1 MIGTLIS
8 TIGGLGAGLFK
19 SYIENKKKDA
29 EHKRALELEREITAR
44 EKQRFDAQERIKDK
58 ENSAVMFSAVTR
70 ASAETTMSA
79 HRHSESIKAEG
90 NIWNILLNLYRGSV
104 RPTISYLFT
113 ALYIWAIIFFAKS
126 TITIITQMPSD
137 NATYEMIKD
146 FFLTVL
152 NKDFW
157 IVFGGILGFWF
168 GQKTGDKK

>member
-29 EHKRALELEREITAR
+29 EHKRALELERELTIR
-44 EKQRFDAQERIKDK
+44 EKQRFDAQEKLKDK
-58 ENSAVMFSAVTR
+58 ENSALMFSATTK
-70 ASAETTMSA
+70 ATTETTMSA
-79 HRHSESIKAEG
+79 HRHDETIKAEG
-90 NIWNILLNLYRGSV
+90 NIWNIILSLYRGSV
-104 RPTISYLFT
+104 RPTTTYLFT

-126 TITIITQMPSD
+126 VITIISQMPAE
-137 NATYEMIKD
+137 NATYEMHKD

-152 NKDFW
+152 NRDFW

-168 GQKTGDKK
+168 GQRSKK